1 MTEFYSA
8 FCVDCDLTMKPD
20 TIIEKVA
27 ITTTF
32 LSCPKCKSRI
42 GIVTLNPL
50 NASQTGVEESA
61 VDELKRYRSEY
72 AEQGNEDVKE
82 PIKEDQ

>member
-1 MTEFYSA
+1 
-8 FCVDCDLTMKPD
+8 MKPD

-61 VDELKRYRSEY
+61 VDDIKRYREEY
-72 AEQGNEDVKE
+72 AEQGNEEGSK
-82 PIKEDQ
+82 

>member
-1 MTEFYSA
+1 MRPEDAMKIAGLPSD
-8 FCVDCDLTMKPD
+8 CVDCDLTMKPD

-32 LSCPKCKSRI
+32 YDCPKCKSRI

-50 NASQTGVEESA
+50 NANQQT
-61 VDELKRYRSEY
+61 K
-72 AEQGNEDVKE
+72 
-82 PIKEDQ
+82 